1 MLMTPAFQTVEDV
14 TVFRDDTVWFKFYP
28 IADHPEIR
36 RDENGKP
43 VFLLV
48 KYAFSDQERRDNP
61 DLPPGGGYLNFDVQF
76 AVPAD
81 QLARVREHLQ
91 AWVNEEWE
99 RLRNGTPEER
109 ALPGVAGTTAP
120 PMVEIGTPT
129 WTSGVAKLDAP
140 QSEDLVEKRIAEGVP
155 SLLTQNVA
163 MFSLDLSPSGA
174 TFMERTL
181 VGDGDEGSNLTPLQ
195 VGYDLTFWAR
205 LPPVRINV
213 TSQSERIYEHVR
225 EVMDGKGVHAC
236 TTYDFE
242 NTDID
247 TETAHAAGLI
257 DVQIDTGSGS
267 VDDQTIQELRQYAL
281 DMIQDMIEN
290 SFFTDDPSQGLNGET
305 PADLPDPNRNP
316 ANTKRYLRKSFDK
329 ATMDVK
335 LNLEQSAVVEWPIYP
350 RATLQTFFEGMSESE
365 LKQFVR
371 SLTLDD
377 DFFNNLNLE
386 VRVFAD
392 FDDPL
397 LSAVEV
403 EVVYEGDDANGE
415 HVVKTDT
422 FTFTDDTPQTWKPT
436 LIGSAREY
444 RYRYRVNFNGGG
456 FGSHSGWQTGT
467 SPDLNVAVP
476 APGRVVVDVI
486 TGDVNFTDLVSQ
498 VQVTLAYEDD
508 DIPRREHTVVLDAN
522 NREERWEHVIFDFV
536 RRPVQYKC
544 RYLLHSGEVIDGDFQ
559 TTTSR
564 TLVINQPFERF
575 LRVRLVPT
583 GNGWED
589 VAQAIVDLRYSDPA
603 NEYEAEGSFTL
614 KSNAEF
620 KQWQVVLRD
629 RDKRDFEY
637 RTTVSYKNGDLE
649 QSGWE
654 RLEGDAT
661 IPIHVKA
668 PPTVKVNLISDMLDF
683 AAAPITEVVMR
694 YNQNGVEETETF
706 VFRDKTPQTWTIRV
720 ADGMPLR
727 YTYQVT
733 HFPPDNEPVQLPEK
747 EETDKAV
754 VLPAYKPPKSG
765 TFEVRVL
772 SQLLD
777 FEQTPLVTVDLEYT
791 DEAHNVREVTSM
803 AFSSKMEQSWAVP
816 VMNMNHKVFGYKV
829 TYFKADGSAIE
840 TPMKFQESPLV
851 ILQKPSA

>member
-213 TSQSERIYEHVR
+213 T
-225 EVMDGKGVHAC
+225 
-236 TTYDFE
+236 
-242 NTDID
+242 
-247 TETAHAAGLI
+247 ETAHAAGLI

-290 SFFTDDPSQGLNGET
+290 SFFTDDQSQGLNGET

-637 RTTVSYKNGDLE
+637 RTTVSYKNGDFE